1 VSSSCQVEKHIF
13 INIFYPSAFAFS
25 LDMWENRVNNL
36 NFNESEVMALLTN
49 KEVQD
54 LLTHAIS
61 IVETT
66 MTEKTDE
73 FATAKLTLIR
83 STLVL
88 FKLSSASSNG
98 IPALSGLGLRE
109 TVKLA
114 QAIIEAGSIDLRNVN
129 FQFASIAGGLKLEKR
144 G

>member
-1 VSSSCQVEKHIF
+1 
-13 INIFYPSAFAFS
+13 
-25 LDMWENRVNNL
+25 MWENRVNNL